1 MVNLVL
7 KDNESKC
14 KFVETLYNYFC
25 DNEQQYK
32 KFQTNLGN
40 LSENLSEKERENELN
55 QIDKNNQIH
64 ITNIMSFFLPN
75 SANKSTTS
83 FSPTLQ
89 YDQHLAESVI
99 AIYEHLEDENSK
111 KMNLFIND
119 IKLNKIN
126 TGAFF
131 GNRGEYNKNQEYLD
145 KTLLVNVVKS
155 EHIVDYR
162 FMNEK
167 QQKIIQ
173 GWFKIH
179 HGKPPE
185 QVEIIAVTR
194 EDNLNVNNGIL
205 IQ

>member
-64 ITNIMSFFLPN
+64 ITNIMSCFLPN

-83 FSPTLQ
+83 FSP
-89 YDQHLAESVI
+89 S
-99 AIYEHLEDENSK
+99 
-111 KMNLFIND
+111 
-119 IKLNKIN
+119 
-126 TGAFF
+126 
-131 GNRGEYNKNQEYLD
+131 
-145 KTLLVNVVKS
+145 
-155 EHIVDYR
+155 
-162 FMNEK
+162 
-167 QQKIIQ
+167 
-173 GWFKIH
+173 
-179 HGKPPE
+179 
-185 QVEIIAVTR
+185 
-194 EDNLNVNNGIL
+194 
-205 IQ
+205 

>member
-7 KDNESKC
+7 KDDESKC

-40 LSENLSEKERENELN
+40 LSKNLSEKERENELN

-83 FSPTLQ
+83 FSPEVPRDK
-89 YDQHLAESVI
+89 YLAESVI
-99 AIYEHLEDENSK
+99 AIYEHLEDDDSK
-111 KMNLFIND
+111 KMNIFIND

-131 GNRGEYNKNQEYLD
+131 GNRGEHNKNQEYLD
-145 KTLLVNVVKS
+145 KILLVNVVES

-173 GWFKIH
+173 GWFTKY
-179 HGKPPE
+179 HGKPPGE
-185 QVEIIAVTR
+185 VAIITATR
-194 EDNLNVNNGIL
+194 ESSFTNSI
-205 IQ
+205 